1 MNNDFFN
8 KATTIIEKF
17 REDLKSIRTGIVT
30 PGLIDNIM
38 VETYG
43 GQAKLKLLELA
54 AITTAGP
61 QNLLI
66 APFDP
71 STIKDIEKALL
82 QSNLG
87 ANPAIQNNQI
97 FLKFPPLSTEQRER
111 LARIVSQLTEET
123 RRKIRDLRDA
133 ARKSIKIAF
142 EKKEITEDEKFKKE
156 KEIDNQTQKINETIE
171 EIKIKK
177 INEIINI

>member
-87 ANPAIQNNQI
+87 ANPVIQNNQI
-97 FLKFPPLSTEQRER
+97 FLKFPPPFYRTK
-111 LARIVSQLTEET
+111 
-123 RRKIRDLRDA
+123 RK
-133 ARKSIKIAF
+133 
-142 EKKEITEDEKFKKE
+142 TGP
-156 KEIDNQTQKINETIE
+156 NC
-171 EIKIKK
+171 
-177 INEIINI
+177 